1 MSRPLTET
9 TLKVWRKAIESKWK
23 AQGEIGSTLHAVSEF
38 YFGKTNGVYN
48 FEEIDQDPQ
57 AAYSKFPNDLKKGN
71 KINPDIFLKALT
83 MC

>member
-1 MSRPLTET
+1 
-9 TLKVWRKAIESKWK
+9 
-23 AQGEIGSTLHAVSEF
+23 VSEF

-57 AAYSKFPNDLKKGN
+57 AAYSRFPNEFKN
-71 KINPDIFLKALT
+71 KNLIDETVFLKALT